1 MALEQTRLL
10 LSKVLD
16 GLNKLGTG
24 IVLKLL
30 LWLTQDVGKD
40 WHQLWSQ
47 LLDGGVAVLVK
58 TDDAL
63 VDWLVLLKVLLERE
77 DVDEDWEDL
86 GDGDLVWVGHD
97 HARHATRSVVQS
109 ASKLSMKKR
118 LKGLENLVVCWEVG
132 VGISR
137 VLDQET
143 GCVSS
148 VGAGLWVLVLQA
160 VEKEL
165 EEGSSV
171 WGDSGLHVTSAL
183 SDDTD
188 GGGALKV
195 LLGRS
200 TLHDWL
206 LEDLPELTEL
216 GAKGDGETDDD
227 IKSGVN
233 NKPIV
238 LGCLLDILLVLVI
251 TLIHLAWVL
260 ASDESGEDSGG
271 LLEHIA
277 LSKDGWAAKTES
289 GSNVAVDIGDNIT
302 DFMSV

>member
-1 MALEQTRLL
+1 MALEQSRLL
-10 LSKVLD
+10 LSEVLD
-16 GLNKLGTG
+16 GLDKLGTS

-30 LWLTQDVGKD
+30 LWLTQDVGED
-40 WHQLWSQ
+40 WHQLWCQ

-63 VDWLVLLKVLLERE
+63 VDWLILLKVLLERE

-86 GDGDLVWVGHD
+86 GDWNLVWVGHD
-97 HARHATRSVVQS
+97 HARDATRGVVQS
-109 ASKLSMKKR
+109 ASKFSVKKR

-132 VGISR
+132 VGVGRI
-137 VLDQET
+137 LNQET
-143 GCVSS
+143 GSVSG

-171 WGDSGLHVTSAL
+171 GGNSGLHVAGAL
-183 SDDTD
+183 SNDTNC
-188 GGGALKV
+188 GGALEV

-206 LEDLPELTEL
+206 LEDLPKLSEL
-216 GAKGDGETDDD
+216 GAKGDGKTDDD
-227 IKSGVN
+227 VKSGVN
-233 NKPIV
+233 NEPII
-238 LGCLLDILLVLVI
+238 LGGLLDILLVLII

-271 LLEHIA
+271 LLEHVA
-277 LSKDGWAAKTES
+277 LSKDGRAAKTES
-289 GSNVAVDIGDNIT
+289 GSNVTVDVGNNIT

>member
-16 GLNKLGTG
+16 GLDKLGTG

-30 LWLTQDVGKD
+30 LWLTQNVGKD

-58 TDDAL
+58 TDNAL
-63 VDWLVLLKVLLERE
+63 VDWLVFLKVLLERE

-86 GDGDLVWVGHD
+86 GDRDSVWVGHD
-97 HARHATRSVVQS
+97 HARHATRGVVQS
-109 ASKLSMKKR
+109 ASKLSVKER
-118 LKGLENLVVCWEVG
+118 LKGLEDLVVCWEVS
-132 VGISR
+132 VGIGR

-143 GCVSS
+143 GRVSS
-148 VGAGLWVLVLQA
+148 VGASLWVLVLQA

-165 EEGSSV
+165 KEGSSV

-183 SDDTD
+183 SDDAD

-216 GAKGDGETDDD
+216 GAKGDGEADDD

-233 NKPIV
+233 NEPVV

-251 TLIHLAWVL
+251 TLIHLAWML

-271 LLEHIA
+271 LLEHVA
-277 LSKDGWAAKTES
+277 LSKDGWATKTES
-289 GSNVAVDIGDNIT
+289 GSNVAVDIGNNIT

>member
-16 GLNKLGTG
+16 GLDKLGTG

-30 LWLTQDVGKD
+30 FWLTQDVGKD

-58 TDDAL
+58 TNDAL

-86 GDGDLVWVGHD
+86 RDRDLVWVGHD
-97 HARHATRSVVQS
+97 HARHATRGVVQS
-109 ASKLSMKKR
+109 ASKLSVKKR
-118 LKGLENLVVCWEVG
+118 LKGLKNLVVCWEVG
-132 VGISR
+132 VGIGR

-148 VGAGLWVLVLQA
+148 VGAGLWVLILQA

-165 EEGSSV
+165 DERSSV
-171 WGDSGLHVTSAL
+171 WSDSGLHVTSAL
-183 SDDTD
+183 SDDTN

-195 LLGRS
+195 LLG
-200 TLHDWL
+200 
-206 LEDLPELTEL
+206 
-216 GAKGDGETDDD
+216 
-227 IKSGVN
+227 
-233 NKPIV
+233 
-238 LGCLLDILLVLVI
+238 
-251 TLIHLAWVL
+251 
-260 ASDESGEDSGG
+260 
-271 LLEHIA
+271 
-277 LSKDGWAAKTES
+277 
-289 GSNVAVDIGDNIT
+289 
-302 DFMSV
+302 